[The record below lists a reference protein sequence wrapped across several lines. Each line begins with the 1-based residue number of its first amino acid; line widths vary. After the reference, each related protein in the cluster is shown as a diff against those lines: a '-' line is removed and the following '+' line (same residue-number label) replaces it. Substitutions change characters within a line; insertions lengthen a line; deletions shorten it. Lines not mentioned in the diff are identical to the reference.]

1 MSRAHPAQRV
11 GERLGIAGLGP
22 NALWPIAVMAA
33 IAVWV
38 QSRWGVCSDTS
49 WLLTVGEQAL
59 AGKAPY
65 VDILEVNPPAS
76 ILLYL
81 PAVAA
86 ARLLG
91 ATPEFM
97 ADVLC
102 LAGIAASLALAGA
115 IAIRGGLVRDEAVAW
130 LAAYAGAALLVLP
143 AHAFDERDHVAL
155 VAALPCLASLAAR
168 AAGGR
173 VEPLL
178 AVAAGLGAGVA
189 VSIKPHFALLFAPNV
204 LYVATRGGWRAAF
217 AVIEPYAALAVFAL
231 YGAAAIRFFP
241 AFFQSAA
248 PLLRDVYLP
257 SRLDLASL
265 VIDPLFFAWIGA
277 VALVAIT
284 AGRGLKAPLVAV
296 PTLASLGAM
305 AAFLIQGKDFPYQ
318 AYPALALAVLA
329 LGGSAL
335 EWREPPRGPL
345 VLGCALAV
353 IMAPAYLALVR
364 SDAHP
369 RLEQVVGSVA
379 AHPKVIAI
387 AGGGIGIGHPLTR
400 RVHGVWAG
408 RLCSL
413 WITDLGSRALLRDG
427 LDEEAKA
434 RYRQYLA
441 FDRETLVAD
450 IIANKP
456 DVVLIA
462 GDQWKAWAFS
472 HPDVAAALADYA
484 PHGEADGVTV
494 YARAKPRP
502 QAST

>member
-1 MSRAHPAQRV
+1 MSHVTQAPRFH
-11 GERLGIAGLGP
+11 GRLANSGLNP
-22 NALWPIAVMAA
+22 NVLWPIAVMAGF
-33 IAVWV
+33 AVWA

-49 WLLTVGEQAL
+49 WLLTVGEQTL
-59 AGKAPY
+59 AGKTPY

-86 ARLLG
+86 ARLFG

-97 ADVLC
+97 ADLLC
-102 LAGIAASLALAGA
+102 LAAIAASLALAGA
-115 IAIRGGLVRDEAVAW
+115 IVIRGALLGGEAVPW
-130 LAAYAGAALLVLP
+130 LAAYAGAALFVLP
-143 AHAFDERDHVAL
+143 AHAFDQRDHVAL
-155 VAALPCLASLAAR
+155 IVALPCLASLAVR

-189 VSIKPHFALLFAPNV
+189 MSIKPHFALLFAPNV
-204 LYVATRGGWRAAF
+204 LYLAQRGGWRTAF
-217 AVIEPYAALAVFAL
+217 VAIEPYVALTVFAL
-231 YGAAAIRFFP
+231 YGAAAVLFFP

-248 PLLRDVYLP
+248 PLLRDIYLP
-257 SRLDLASL
+257 SRLDFASL

-277 VALVAIT
+277 LALVAIT
-284 AGRGLKAPLVAV
+284 AGRRLETPLVAV

-305 AAFLIQGKDFPYQ
+305 GAFLIQGKDFPYQ
-318 AYPALALAVLA
+318 SYPALALAVLA
-329 LGGSAL
+329 LGASAL
-335 EWREPPRGPL
+335 EWRERPRGPI
-345 VLGCALAV
+345 VLGCAIAI
-353 IMAPAYLALVR
+353 IMAPAYLALAR
-364 SDAHP
+364 SDAHL
-369 RLEQVVGSVA
+369 RLEEVVGSVA

-387 AGGGIGIGHPLTR
+387 AGGGIGVGHPLTR

-413 WITDLGSRALLRDG
+413 WITDLSSRALLRDG
-427 LDEEAKA
+427 LDEAAKA
-434 RYRQYLA
+434 RYRQYLS
-441 FDRETLVAD
+441 FDRQTLVAD
-450 IIANKP
+450 IVANKP

-462 GDQWKAWAFS
+462 GEQWKAWAFS

-484 PHGEADGVTV
+484 PQGEADGVTV